1 MPKNYNRKGT
11 IDTQMQKPLAVIIM
25 LLASAATAAAQSKP
39 SAPNTAGG
47 AYYEFM
53 MGLHL
58 EAQGDGPGATAAY
71 LRAEKLDPTS
81 AEIPAAL
88 AELYARL
95 NRPAEAI
102 AAGERAIKANPSNP
116 EANWILGSLYARMAE
131 KIGRASCRERV

>member
-1 MPKNYNRKGT
+1 
-11 IDTQMQKPLAVIIM
+11 MQKSLVTIFM
-25 LLASAATAAAQSKP
+25 LLASASTAFAQSKP
-39 SAPNTAGG
+39 AAPLNPAAG

-53 MGLHL
+53 MGLYL
-58 EAQGDGPGATAAY
+58 ETRGDAPGAMAAY

-95 NRPAEAI
+95 NRPADAI

-116 EANWILGSLYARMAE
+116 EANWILGSLYARMVEMPKTADADRRSYAE
-131 KIGRASCRERV
+131 RAIASLEKA